1 MRAQQEDRIGKEHKP
16 NLEGFE
22 QGPGKGCKIP
32 RELRSRLILHQ
43 PVTRLRMSSTTSW
56 PGMKLVRG
64 QGPAQPIANYPRGKP
79 CPPAP
84 SSTVIPGPP
93 NPPAPRS

>member
-32 RELRSRLILHQ
+32 RELRSRLIPHQ
-43 PVTRLRMSSTTSW
+43 PVTRLRMSSTSSW
-56 PGMKLVRG
+56 LGMTLVRR
-64 QGPAQPIANYPRGKP
+64 QE
-79 CPPAP
+79 PAP
-84 SSTVIPGPP
+84 PSA
-93 NPPAPRS
+93 N